1 MSHPGPSAVQIV
13 LSEDERTELV
23 RRAGLPGRWRADRA
37 RIILACAEGMSN
49 AGAAQALGVAVK
61 SVSKWRRQFAAQRL
75 AGLEDAAPV
84 GRRKAELVL
93 DEAERAQLVRWARR
107 AKTAQYLALRSKIVL
122 RCAEGGTNKEAAADL
137 GVDESTVERWRSRF
151 IARRLDGLHDE
162 PRPGRPRSIL
172 LDQVEDVITATL
184 EETPGKDT
192 HWSRSSMAR
201 RSGLSKSTIGRIW
214 KKFDLKPHLQDSFKL
229 STDPFFVEKVVDVVG
244 LYHNPPEKAVVL
256 CVDEKSQIQALDR
269 SQPVLPMMPGMPERR
284 THDYL
289 RHGITSLFA
298 AFNIADGTVISELH
312 RRHRA
317 IEFRK
322 FLVRI
327 DKAVPAGLDVH
338 LVCDNYATHNTAE
351 IRAWLARHPRFHVHF
366 TPTGSSWMNQV
377 ERWFGLLT
385 DKLIRRG
392 VHTSV
397 QALEND
403 IREWIAT
410 WNESPRPFTWT
421 KTADEILNSL
431 ADYLA
436 KLRADRQK
444 AGKINRWNF
453 RRNTLAEVLSVFGP
467 QGERMHTRARPA
479 QAR

>member
-1 MSHPGPSAVQIV
+1 MSHPGASAVEIV
-13 LSEDERTELV
+13 LSDDERAELV
-23 RRAGLPGRWRADRA
+23 RRAGLPGKWRADRA

-49 AGAAQALGVAVK
+49 AGAARELGVAVK
-61 SVSKWRRQFAAQRL
+61 SVSKWRRKFAGRRL
-75 AGLEDAAPV
+75 AGLEDSAPV
-84 GRRKAELVL
+84 GRQKAPLVL
-93 DEAERAQLVRWARR
+93 DEAERVQLVRWARR
-107 AKTAQYLALRSKIVL
+107 AKTAQYLALRAKIVL
-122 RCAEGGTNKEAAADL
+122 RCAEGGTNKQAAADL
-137 GVDESTVERWRSRF
+137 GVDESTVDRWRARF

-162 PRPGRPRSIL
+162 PRPGRPPSIL
-172 LDQVEDVITATL
+172 LDQVEDVVVATL
-184 EETPGKDT
+184 ESTPGKDT
-192 HWSRSSMAR
+192 HWSRASMAR
-201 RSGLSKSTIGRIW
+201 RTGLSKSTIGRIW
-214 KKFDLKPHLQDSFKL
+214 RKFDLKPHLQDSFKL
-229 STDPFFVEKVVDVVG
+229 SADPFFVDKVVDVAG
-244 LYHNPPEKAVVL
+244 LYHDPPDKAVVL

-317 IEFRK
+317 TEFRK
-322 FLVRI
+322 FLTAI
-327 DKAVPAGLDVH
+327 DKAVPAALDVH

-351 IRAWLARHPRFHVHF
+351 IKTWLARHPRFHVHF

-410 WNESPRPFTWT
+410 WNDNPRPFTWT

-436 KLRADRQK
+436 KVGTGHRIDAVRLPGGISDA
-444 AGKINRWNF
+444 A
-453 RRNTLAEVLSVFGP
+453 
-467 QGERMHTRARPA
+467 H
-479 QAR
+479 

>member
-1 MSHPGPSAVQIV
+1 M
-13 LSEDERTELV
+13 
-23 RRAGLPGRWRADRA
+23 
-37 RIILACAEGMSN
+37 
-49 AGAAQALGVAVK
+49 
-61 SVSKWRRQFAAQRL
+61 
-75 AGLEDAAPV
+75 
-84 GRRKAELVL
+84 
-93 DEAERAQLVRWARR
+93 
-107 AKTAQYLALRSKIVL
+107 
-122 RCAEGGTNKEAAADL
+122 
-137 GVDESTVERWRSRF
+137 
-151 IARRLDGLHDE
+151 
-162 PRPGRPRSIL
+162 
-172 LDQVEDVITATL
+172 
-184 EETPGKDT
+184 
-192 HWSRSSMAR
+192 
-201 RSGLSKSTIGRIW
+201 
-214 KKFDLKPHLQDSFKL
+214 
-229 STDPFFVEKVVDVVG
+229 
-244 LYHNPPEKAVVL
+244 VL

-322 FLVRI
+322 FLTAI
-327 DKAVPAGLDVH
+327 DKAVPADLDVH

-351 IRAWLARHPRFHVHF
+351 IRAWLARRPRFHVHF

-403 IREWIAT
+403 IRDWIAT
-410 WNESPRPFTWT
+410 WNDNPRPFTWT

-436 KLRADRQK
+436 KLGTADPVNRQ
-444 AGKINRWNF
+444 
-453 RRNTLAEVLSVFGP
+453 L
-467 QGERMHTRARPA
+467 
-479 QAR
+479 

>member
-1 MSHPGPSAVQIV
+1 MSASLQGMSHSGPSAVQIV
-13 LSEDERTELV
+13 LSEDERAELV

-61 SVSKWRRQFAAQRL
+61 SVSKWRRQFADQRL

-93 DEAERAQLVRWARR
+93 EEGERAQLIRWARR
-107 AKTAQYLALRSKIVL
+107 AKTAQYLALRAKIVL

-137 GVDESTVERWRSRF
+137 GADESTVERWRARF
-151 IARRLDGLHDE
+151 IAGRLEGLHDE
-162 PRPGRPRSIL
+162 PRPGRPPSIL
-172 LDQVEDVITATL
+172 LDQVEDVIVATL
-184 EETPGKDT
+184 ESAPGKDT
-192 HWSRSSMAR
+192 HWSRASMAR
-201 RSGLSKSTIGRIW
+201 RTGLSKSTVGRIW

-229 STDPFFVEKVVDVVG
+229 STDPFFVEKVVDVAG

-322 FLVRI
+322 FLAAI
-327 DKAVPAGLDVH
+327 DKAVPADLGVH
-338 LVCDNYATHNTAE
+338 LVCDNYATHNTPE
-351 IRAWLARHPRFHVHF
+351 IRTWLERHPRFHVHF

-403 IREWIAT
+403 IRAWIAA
-410 WNESPRPFTWT
+410 WNDNPRPFTWT

-436 KLRADRQK
+436 KVG
-444 AGKINRWNF
+444 AGPP
-453 RRNTLAEVLSVFGP
+453 RNK
-467 QGERMHTRARPA
+467 QC
-479 QAR
+479 

>member
-1 MSHPGPSAVQIV
+1 MSHSGPSAVQIV
-13 LSEDERTELV
+13 LSEDEQAELV

-61 SVSKWRRQFAAQRL
+61 SVSKWRRQFAAERL

-84 GRRKAELVL
+84 GRRKAPLVL
-93 DEAERAQLVRWARR
+93 EEAERAQLIRWARR
-107 AKTAQYLALRSKIVL
+107 AKTAQYLALRAKIVL
-122 RCAEGGTNKEAAADL
+122 ACAEGGTNKEAAADL
-137 GVDESTVERWRSRF
+137 GVDESTVERWRARF

-162 PRPGRPRSIL
+162 PRPGRPPSIL
-172 LDQVEDVITATL
+172 LDQVEDVVVATL
-184 EETPGKDT
+184 ESSPGKDT
-192 HWSRSSMAR
+192 HWSRASMAAR
-201 RSGLSKSTIGRIW
+201 TGLSKSTVGRIW
-214 KKFDLKPHLQDSFKL
+214 RKFDLKPHLQDSFKL

-269 SQPVLPMMPGMPERR
+269 SQPVLPMMPGMPGRR

-317 IEFRK
+317 LEFRK
-322 FLVRI
+322 FLGAI

-338 LVCDNYATHNTAE
+338 LVCDNYATHNTPE
-351 IRAWLARHPRFHVHF
+351 IRTWLARHPRFCVHF

-385 DKLIRRG
+385 GKLIRRG

-403 IREWIAT
+403 IKAWIAT
-410 WNESPRPFTWT
+410 WNDNPRPFTWT
-421 KTADEILNSL
+421 KTADEILASL
-431 ADYLA
+431 ADYLT
-436 KLRADRQK
+436 KLK
-444 AGKINRWNF
+444 P
-453 RRNTLAEVLSVFGP
+453 S
-467 QGERMHTRARPA
+467 PA
-479 QAR
+479 LNKQE

>member
-1 MSHPGPSAVQIV
+1 MSHPGPSAAEIV
-13 LSEDERTELV
+13 LSDEERAELV
-23 RRAGLPGRWRADRA
+23 RRAGLPGVRRADRA
-37 RIILACAEGMSN
+37 RIILACADGMPN

-61 SVSKWRRQFAAQRL
+61 SVSKWRRQFTGQRL
-75 AGLEDAAPV
+75 AGLEDAAPI
-84 GRRKAELVL
+84 GRPKAELAL
-93 DEAERAQLVRWARR
+93 TEAERAQLTRWARR
-107 AKTAQYLALRSKIVL
+107 AKTAQFLAMRAKIVL
-122 RCAEGGTNKEAAADL
+122 ACAEGVMNKQVAADL
-137 GVDESTVERWRSRF
+137 GVDESTVDRWRARF
-151 IARRLDGLHDE
+151 VAGRLKGLHDE
-162 PRPGRPRSIL
+162 PRTGRPPSIL
-172 LDQVEDVITATL
+172 LDQVEDVVVATL
-184 EETPGKDT
+184 ESSPGKDT
-192 HWSRSSMAR
+192 HWSRASMAR
-201 RSGLSKSTIGRIW
+201 QSGLSKSTIGRIW

-229 STDPFFVEKVVDVVG
+229 STDPFFVDKVVDVAG

-298 AFNIADGTVISELH
+298 AFNIADGTVISQLH
-312 RRHRA
+312 HRHRA

-322 FLVRI
+322 FLVKI
-327 DKAVPAGLDVH
+327 DKAVPAGLEVH
-338 LVCDNYATHNTAE
+338 LICDNYATHSTPE
-351 IRAWLARHPRFHVHF
+351 IRTWLARHPRFHVHF

-403 IREWIAT
+403 IREWITT
-410 WNESPRPFTWT
+410 WNDNPRPFTWT

-431 ADYLA
+431 ADYLT
-436 KLRADRQK
+436 
-444 AGKINRWNF
+444 KIG
-453 RRNTLAEVLSVFGP
+453 TG
-467 QGERMHTRARPA
+467 QPA
-479 QAR
+479 NEQD

>member
-1 MSHPGPSAVQIV
+1 MPGPSAVPIV
-13 LSEDERTELV
+13 LTDDERAELV
-23 RRAGLPGRWRADRA
+23 RRAGMTERRRADRA

-49 AGAAQALGVAVK
+49 AGSAQALGVAVK
-61 SVSKWRRQFAAQRL
+61 SVSKWRRLFAEQRL
-75 AGLEDAAPV
+75 AGLEDAAPI
-84 GRRKAELVL
+84 GRPKAELVL
-93 DEAERAQLVRWARR
+93 EEAERAQLIRWARR
-107 AKTAQYLALRSKIVL
+107 AKTAQYLAMRARIVL
-122 RCAEGGTNKEAAADL
+122 ACAEGGTNKQAAADL
-137 GVDESTVERWRSRF
+137 GVDESTVDRWRARF
-151 IARRLDGLHDE
+151 IARRLAGLHDE
-162 PRPGRPRSIL
+162 PRPGRPPSIL
-172 LDQVEDVITATL
+172 LDRVEDVIVATL
-184 EETPGKDT
+184 ESSPGKDT
-192 HWSRSSMAR
+192 HWSRASMAR
-201 RSGLSKSTIGRIW
+201 HSGLSKSTIGRIW

-229 STDPFFVEKVVDVVG
+229 SSDPFFVEKVVDVVG

-269 SQPVLPMMPGMPERR
+269 SRPVLPMMPGMPERR

-322 FLVRI
+322 FLTAI
-327 DKAVPAGLDVH
+327 DKAVPAELDVH
-338 LVCDNYATHNTAE
+338 LVCDNYATHNTSE
-351 IRAWLARHPRFHVHF
+351 IRTWLTRHPRFHVHF

-397 QALEND
+397 PALEND
-403 IREWIAT
+403 IREWIAI
-410 WNESPRPFTWT
+410 WNDNPRPFTWT
-421 KTADEILNSL
+421 KTADEILSSL

-436 KLRADRQK
+436 KVGAIHP
-444 AGKINRWNF
+444 AGKQ
-453 RRNTLAEVLSVFGP
+453 E
-467 QGERMHTRARPA
+467 
-479 QAR
+479 